1 MEYRFRNA
9 FLVLVISFGVILT
22 AKAGDAD
29 ILVDFVI
36 PSNVTVVDG
45 SFFTSTSMRV
55 LIGAEPP
62 TFFSVMK
69 ASLVEFPA
77 LNGHSVS
84 YAVLQ
89 YPGGTVNPPH
99 THPSSSE
106 LLFLLTGTLV
116 VGFIDTSN
124 IIYTKSLQAGD
135 MFVFPKGL
143 IHYQYNSND
152 NESSFALSAFGS
164 ANAGTVSV
172 PGDVFTSGISD
183 FVLAKAFKTD
193 IFTVQKIKAGLT
205 QA

>member
-1 MEYRFRNA
+1 MEYRFRNS
-9 FLVLVISFGVILT
+9 FVVLVISFAVTLM
-22 AKAGDAD
+22 AKAGDE
-29 ILVDFVI
+29 DFVI

-45 SFFTSTSMRV
+45 SFFASTSMRV

-62 TFFSVMK
+62 TVFSVMK
-69 ASLVEFPA
+69 TSLAEFPA

-106 LLFLLTGTLV
+106 LLFLLTGSLV
-116 VGFIDTSN
+116 VGFIDSSN
-124 IIYTKSLQAGD
+124 IIYTKSLEAGD

-143 IHYQYNSND
+143 IHYQYNNIE
-152 NESSFALSAFGS
+152 NESAFAISAFCS

-172 PGDVFTSGISD
+172 PGDVFTSGFSD